1 MLIDEKRLMRN
12 YTLKPAYPSNIGEL
26 DTGEVYKQWFT
37 YAMIGVNKYV
47 ELLHKQ
53 LIRKG
58 RSYRQNATHPLYPN
72 SYIVKKYN
80 IKSASTAPYDK
91 HSHGNLGLNQFFV
104 GQDPYKPYKGDP
116 SSKNGIYHDICEIR
130 TRYNLGNMQYYYGF
144 PNNLTLLFEKEK
156 AWKYNGK
163 GFFYIDEKINFK
175 DILNKALEN
184 INYEMLINDIEN
196 DIEVVIFCQ
205 TIQKNNEWIY
215 PSIDDIKIPNIKVE
229 NIEFKPLFGKPY
241 KKLCIDVEKFY
252 NDFKELNKNIFR
264 IEKVEIAYKI
274 YEKAQ
279 KTRESDPSK
288 IYYTLTSKKV
298 SFFEVFNSIK
308 ENYKCKYATPLC
320 FYNSFNFVCYEEPY
334 VAFSSLNNASWGK
347 KDTSVTPSLYPLYRK
362 SSNLPYGRRDR
373 WFALWDS
380 FYYLYVYEKS
390 SKGFLS
396 FLAPIVTIVLAVA
409 TWWIGGQGAWLGTLI
424 GVSETI
430 ASGITLGISLG
441 LAIGSLTGNK
451 TFSILNAVWG
461 LVNFLGAWGANNW
474 NLAAD
479 FTKNTAQIAQ
489 EMTTFEPTLNIAGN
503 LLSGASK
510 IFDVVQSITANT
522 PDMINEQKGSDLD
535 NNEGGNGSEALEL
548 AKDMINP
555 TIWYNFETTD
565 ILNEKIEKNRNL
577 IFAF

>member
-1 MLIDEKRLMRN
+1 MLIDEKRLMKN
-12 YTLKPAYPSNIGEL
+12 YTLKPAYPSNIGKL
-26 DTGEVYKQWFT
+26 DTQEVYKQWFT

-53 LIRKG
+53 LVRKG
-58 RSYRQNATHPLYPN
+58 RSQIQNINHPLFKN

-130 TRYNLGNMQYYYGF
+130 TKYNLGNMQYYYGF
-144 PNNLTLLFEKEK
+144 PNNLALLFEKEK
-156 AWKYNGK
+156 AWKYHGK

-184 INYEMLINDIEN
+184 INYEMLIN

-241 KKLCIDVEKFY
+241 KKPCVDVEKFY

-264 IEKVEIAYKI
+264 IEKVEIAYNV

-308 ENYKCKYATPLC
+308 EIYKCKYATPLC

-347 KDTSVTPSLYPLYRK
+347 KDTSVTPSIYPLYRK

-390 SKGFLS
+390 SKGILS

-441 LAIGSLTGNK
+441 LAVGSLTGNK

-489 EMTTFEPTLNIAGN
+489 EMTTFESTLNIAGN

-535 NNEGGNGSEALEL
+535 NNEGGNGSEAFEL

-555 TIWYNFETTD
+555 TIWYNFETAD
-565 ILNEKIEKNRNL
+565 ILNEKIEKKEKP
-577 IFAF
+577 IFIF

>member
-58 RSYRQNATHPLYPN
+58 RSQIQNINHPLFKN

-130 TRYNLGNMQYYYGF
+130 TKYNLGNMQYYYGF

-156 AWKYNGK
+156 AWKYHGK

-184 INYEMLINDIEN
+184 INYEMLINDIE
-196 DIEVVIFCQ
+196 VVIFSQ

-229 NIEFKPLFGKPY
+229 NIEFKPLFAKPY
-241 KKLCIDVEKFY
+241 KKLCVDVEKFY

-264 IEKVEIAYKI
+264 IEKVEITYKI
-274 YEKAQ
+274 YEKDQ
-279 KTRESDPSK
+279 KTRGSDPSK

-308 ENYKCKYATPLC
+308 EIYKCKYATPLC

-347 KDTSVTPSLYPLYRK
+347 KDTSVTPSIYPLYRK

-390 SKGFLS
+390 SKGVLS

-409 TWWIGGQGAWLGTLI
+409 TWWMGGQGAWLGTLI
-424 GVSETI
+424 GVSESV
-430 ASGITLGISLG
+430 AAGITLGISLG

-489 EMTTFEPTLNIAGN
+489 EMTTFESALNIAGN

-577 IFAF
+577 IFTF

>member
-26 DTGEVYKQWFT
+26 DTQEVYKQWFT

-53 LIRKG
+53 LVRKG
-58 RSYRQNATHPLYPN
+58 RSQIQNINHPLFKN

-80 IKSASTAPYDK
+80 IKSSSTAPYNKENYND
-91 HSHGNLGLNQFFV
+91 LGLNQFFV

-130 TRYNLGNMQYYYGF
+130 TKYNLGNMQYYYGF

-156 AWKYNGK
+156 AWKYHGK

-184 INYEMLINDIEN
+184 INYEMLINDIE
-196 DIEVVIFCQ
+196 VVIFCQ
-205 TIQKNNEWIY
+205 TIRKNNEWIY

-264 IEKVEIAYKI
+264 IEKVEIAYNV

-308 ENYKCKYATPLC
+308 EIYKCKYATPLC
-320 FYNSFNFVCYEEPY
+320 FYNGFNLVCYEEPY
-334 VAFSSLNNASWGK
+334 VAYSYLNNQSFGK
-347 KDTSVTPSLYPLYRK
+347 KDTSVTPSIYPLYRK

-390 SKGFLS
+390 SKGILS

-441 LAIGSLTGNK
+441 LAVGSLTGNK
-451 TFSILNAVWG
+451 LFSILNAVWG

-479 FTKNTAQIAQ
+479 FTKNTAQAAQ
-489 EMTTFEPTLNIAGN
+489 EMSTFESTLNIIGN

-510 IFDVVQSITANT
+510 IFDVVQSITADT
-522 PDMINEQKGSDLD
+522 PGMINEQSDD
-535 NNEGGNGSEALEL
+535 SDNEGGNGSESEEL
-548 AKDMINP
+548 AKDAINP
-555 TIWYNFETTD
+555 TLWYNFETTD
-565 ILNEKIEKNRNL
+565 ILNEKIEKKEKP
-577 IFAF
+577 IFIF

>member
-130 TRYNLGNMQYYYGF
+130 TKYNLGNMQYYYGF

-156 AWKYNGK
+156 AWKYHGK

-184 INYEMLINDIEN
+184 INYEMLINN
-196 DIEVVIFCQ
+196 IEVVIFCQ

-229 NIEFKPLFGKPY
+229 NIEFKPLFEKPY

-264 IEKVEIAYKI
+264 IEKVEITYKI
-274 YEKAQ
+274 YEKDQ

-334 VAFSSLNNASWGK
+334 VAFSSLNNASWG
-347 KDTSVTPSLYPLYRK
+347 L
-362 SSNLPYGRRDR
+362 
-373 WFALWDS
+373 
-380 FYYLYVYEKS
+380 
-390 SKGFLS
+390 
-396 FLAPIVTIVLAVA
+396 
-409 TWWIGGQGAWLGTLI
+409 
-424 GVSETI
+424 
-430 ASGITLGISLG
+430 
-441 LAIGSLTGNK
+441 
-451 TFSILNAVWG
+451 
-461 LVNFLGAWGANNW
+461 
-474 NLAAD
+474 
-479 FTKNTAQIAQ
+479 
-489 EMTTFEPTLNIAGN
+489 
-503 LLSGASK
+503 
-510 IFDVVQSITANT
+510 
-522 PDMINEQKGSDLD
+522 
-535 NNEGGNGSEALEL
+535 
-548 AKDMINP
+548 
-555 TIWYNFETTD
+555 
-565 ILNEKIEKNRNL
+565 
-577 IFAF
+577 

>member
-116 SSKNGIYHDICEIR
+116 SSKNGIYHDICEMR
-130 TRYNLGNMQYYYGF
+130 TKYNLGNMQYYYGF

-184 INYEMLINDIEN
+184 INYEMLINDIE
-196 DIEVVIFCQ
+196 VVIFCQ

-241 KKLCIDVEKFY
+241 KKPCVDVEKFY

-264 IEKVEIAYKI
+264 IEKVEIAYNV

-308 ENYKCKYATPLC
+308 EIYKCKYATPLC

-347 KDTSVTPSLYPLYRK
+347 KDTSVTPSIYPLYRK

-390 SKGFLS
+390 SKGILS

-489 EMTTFEPTLNIAGN
+489 EMTTFESTLNIAGN

-535 NNEGGNGSEALEL
+535 NNEGGNGNEALEL

>member
-12 YTLKPAYPSNIGEL
+12 YTLKPAYPSNIGES
-26 DTGEVYKQWFT
+26 DTQEVYKQWFT

-53 LIRKG
+53 LVRKG
-58 RSYRQNATHPLYPN
+58 RSQIQNINHPLFKN

-80 IKSASTAPYDK
+80 IKSSSTAPYNKENYND
-91 HSHGNLGLNQFFV
+91 LGLNQFFV
-104 GQDPYKPYKGDP
+104 GQDPYKPYQGDP
-116 SSKNGIYHDICEIR
+116 GSKNGIYHDICEIR
-130 TRYNLGNMQYYYGF
+130 TNYNLGSMQYYYGF
-144 PNNLTLLFEKEK
+144 PNNLALLFEKEK
-156 AWKYNGK
+156 AWKYHGK

-184 INYEMLINDIEN
+184 INYEMLINDIE
-196 DIEVVIFCQ
+196 VVIFCQ

-215 PSIDDIKIPNIKVE
+215 PSIDDIKIPEIKVE
-229 NIEFKPLFGKPY
+229 NVEFKPTFRKPY
-241 KKLCIDVEKFY
+241 KKLCVDVEKFY

-264 IEKVEIAYKI
+264 IEKVEITYKI

-288 IYYTLTSKKV
+288 IYYTLTSKKI

-308 ENYKCKYATPLC
+308 EIYKCKYALPLC

-334 VAFSSLNNASWGK
+334 VAYSYPNNQSFGK
-347 KDTSVTPSLYPLYRK
+347 KDTSVTPSIYPLYRK
-362 SSNLPYGRRDR
+362 NSNLPYGRRDR

-390 SKGFLS
+390 SKGILS
-396 FLAPIVTIVLAVA
+396 FLAPIVTIVLTVA

-424 GVSETI
+424 GVNGSVA
-430 ASGITLGISLG
+430 ASITLGISLG
-441 LAIGSLTGNK
+441 LAVGSLTGNK
-451 TFSILNAVWG
+451 LFSILNAVWG

-479 FTKNTAQIAQ
+479 FTKNIAQAAQ
-489 EMTTFEPTLNIAGN
+489 EMTIFESTLNIAGN

-535 NNEGGNGSEALEL
+535 NNEGGNGSEAFEL

-555 TIWYNFETTD
+555 TIWYNFETAD
-565 ILNEKIEKNRNL
+565 ILNEKIEKKEKP
-577 IFAF
+577 IFIF

>member
-26 DTGEVYKQWFT
+26 DTQEVYKQWFT

-53 LIRKG
+53 LVRKG
-58 RSYRQNATHPLYPN
+58 RSQIQNINHPLFKN

-80 IKSASTAPYDK
+80 IKSSSTAPYNKENYND
-91 HSHGNLGLNQFFV
+91 LGLNQFFV
-104 GQDPYKPYKGDP
+104 GQDPYKPYQGDP
-116 SSKNGIYHDICEIR
+116 SSENGIYHDICEIR
-130 TRYNLGNMQYYYGF
+130 TNYNLGGMQYYYGF
-144 PNNLTLLFEKEK
+144 PNNLALLFEKEK

-184 INYEMLINDIEN
+184 INYDMLIN
-196 DIEVVIFCQ
+196 DIEVVIFSQ
-205 TIQKNNEWIY
+205 TIQKNNEWVY
-215 PSIDDIKIPNIKVE
+215 PSIDDIKIPEIKVE
-229 NIEFKPLFGKPY
+229 NVEFKPTFGKPY

-264 IEKVEIAYKI
+264 IEKVEITYNV

-288 IYYTLTSKKV
+288 IYYTLTSKKI

-320 FYNSFNFVCYEEPY
+320 FYNSFNLVCYEEPY
-334 VAFSSLNNASWGK
+334 IAYSYPSNKSFGK
-347 KDTSVTPSLYPLYRK
+347 KDTSVTSSVYPLYRK

-390 SKGFLS
+390 SKGILS
-396 FLAPIVTIVLAVA
+396 FLVPIVTIILAVA

-424 GVSETI
+424 GVSEGV
-430 ASGITLGISLG
+430 AAGITLGISLG
-441 LAIGSLTGNK
+441 LAVGSLTGNK
-451 TFSILNAVWG
+451 LFSILNAVWG

-479 FTKNTAQIAQ
+479 FTKNTAQVAQ
-489 EMTTFEPTLNIAGN
+489 EMTTFESTLNVVGN

-510 IFDVVQSITANT
+510 IYDVVQSITADA
-522 PDMINEQKGSDLD
+522 PKMINEQSDDFD
-535 NNEGGNGSEALEL
+535 NERGNGSEALEL
-548 AKDMINP
+548 AKDAINP
-555 TIWYNFETTD
+555 TLWYNFETAD
-565 ILNEKIEKNRNL
+565 ILNEKIEKKEKP
-577 IFAF
+577 IFIF

>member
-1 MLIDEKRLMRN
+1 MLIDEKKLTRN

-26 DTGEVYKQWFT
+26 DTQEVYKQWFT

-53 LIRKG
+53 LVRKG
-58 RSYRQNATHPLYPN
+58 RSKIQNINHPLFKN

-80 IKSASTAPYDK
+80 IKSSSTAPYNK
-91 HSHGNLGLNQFFV
+91 ENYNHLGLNQFFV
-104 GQDPYKPYKGDP
+104 GQDPYKPYRGDP

-130 TRYNLGNMQYYYGF
+130 TNYNLGSMQYYYGF
-144 PNNLTLLFEKEK
+144 PNNLALLFEKEK
-156 AWKYNGK
+156 AWKYHGK

-184 INYEMLINDIEN
+184 INYEMLINDIE
-196 DIEVVIFCQ
+196 VVIFCQ

-215 PSIDDIKIPNIKVE
+215 PSIDDIKIPEIKVE
-229 NIEFKPLFGKPY
+229 NVEFKPTFGKPY

-264 IEKVEIAYKI
+264 IEKVEITYNV

-288 IYYTLTSKKV
+288 IYYTLTSKKI

-320 FYNSFNFVCYEEPY
+320 FYNGFNLVCYEEPY

-347 KDTSVTPSLYPLYRK
+347 KDTSVTPSIYPLYRK

-390 SKGFLS
+390 SKGILS

-409 TWWIGGQGAWLGTLI
+409 TWWMGGQGAWLGTLI

-441 LAIGSLTGNK
+441 LAVGSLTGNK
-451 TFSILNAVWG
+451 LFSILNAVWG

-489 EMTTFEPTLNIAGN
+489 EMTIFESTLNIAGN

-510 IFDVVQSITANT
+510 IFDVVQSITADT
-522 PDMINEQKGSDLD
+522 PGMINEQSDD
-535 NNEGGNGSEALEL
+535 SDNEGGNGSESEEL
-548 AKDMINP
+548 AKDAINP
-555 TIWYNFETTD
+555 TLWYNFETTD
-565 ILNEKIEKNRNL
+565 ILNEKIEKKEKP
-577 IFAF
+577 IFIF

>member
-53 LIRKG
+53 LVRKG
-58 RSYRQNATHPLYPN
+58 RSQIQNINHPLFKN

-80 IKSASTAPYDK
+80 IKSSSTAPYNKENYND
-91 HSHGNLGLNQFFV
+91 LGLNQFFV

-116 SSKNGIYHDICEIR
+116 GSKNGIYHDICEIR
-130 TRYNLGNMQYYYGF
+130 TNYNLGSMQYYYGF
-144 PNNLTLLFEKEK
+144 PNNLALLFEKEK

-184 INYEMLINDIEN
+184 INYEMLINDIE
-196 DIEVVIFCQ
+196 VVIFSQ

-215 PSIDDIKIPNIKVE
+215 PSIDDIKIPEIKVE
-229 NIEFKPLFGKPY
+229 NVEFKPTFGKPY

-264 IEKVEIAYKI
+264 IEKVEIAYNV

-288 IYYTLTSKKV
+288 IYYTLTSKKI

-320 FYNSFNFVCYEEPY
+320 FYNGFNLVCYEEPY
-334 VAFSSLNNASWGK
+334 VAYSYLNNQSFGK
-347 KDTSVTPSLYPLYRK
+347 KDTSVTPSIYPLYRK

-390 SKGFLS
+390 SKGILS

-489 EMTTFEPTLNIAGN
+489 EMT
-503 LLSGASK
+503 
-510 IFDVVQSITANT
+510 
-522 PDMINEQKGSDLD
+522 
-535 NNEGGNGSEALEL
+535 
-548 AKDMINP
+548 
-555 TIWYNFETTD
+555 
-565 ILNEKIEKNRNL
+565 
-577 IFAF
+577 

>member
-26 DTGEVYKQWFT
+26 DTQEVYKQWFT

-53 LIRKG
+53 LVRKS
-58 RSYRQNATHPLYPN
+58 RSQIQNINHPLFKN

-80 IKSASTAPYDK
+80 IKSSSTAPYNKENYND
-91 HSHGNLGLNQFFV
+91 LGLNQFFV
-104 GQDPYKPYKGDP
+104 GQDPYKPYQGDP
-116 SSKNGIYHDICEIR
+116 SSENGIYHDICEIR
-130 TRYNLGNMQYYYGF
+130 TNYNLGSMQYYYGF
-144 PNNLTLLFEKEK
+144 PNNLALLFEKEK

-184 INYEMLINDIEN
+184 INYEMLINDIE
-196 DIEVVIFCQ
+196 VVIFSQ

-215 PSIDDIKIPNIKVE
+215 PSIDDIKIPEIKVE
-229 NIEFKPLFGKPY
+229 NVEFKPTFGKPY

-264 IEKVEIAYKI
+264 IEKVEITYNV

-288 IYYTLTSKKV
+288 IYYTLTSKKI

-320 FYNSFNFVCYEEPY
+320 FYNGFNLVCYEEPY
-334 VAFSSLNNASWGK
+334 VAYSYLNNQSFGK
-347 KDTSVTPSLYPLYRK
+347 KDTSVTPSVYPLYRK

-390 SKGFLS
+390 SKGILS
-396 FLAPIVTIVLAVA
+396 FLAPIVTIILAVA

-424 GVSETI
+424 GVSENV
-430 ASGITLGISLG
+430 AAGITLGISLG
-441 LAIGSLTGNK
+441 LAVGSLTGNK
-451 TFSILNAVWG
+451 LFSILNAVWG

-479 FTKNTAQIAQ
+479 FTKNTAQAAQ
-489 EMTTFEPTLNIAGN
+489 EMTTFESTLNIVGN

-510 IFDVVQSITANT
+510 IFDVVQSITAET
-522 PDMINEQKGSDLD
+522 PDMINEQSDD
-535 NNEGGNGSEALEL
+535 SDNEGGNGSETEEL
-548 AKDMINP
+548 AKDAINP
-555 TIWYNFETTD
+555 TLWYNFETAD
-565 ILNEKIEKNRNL
+565 ILNEKIEKKEKP
-577 IFAF
+577 IFIF

>member
-26 DTGEVYKQWFT
+26 DTQEVYKQWFT

-53 LIRKG
+53 LVRKG
-58 RSYRQNATHPLYPN
+58 RSQIQNINHPLFKN

-80 IKSASTAPYDK
+80 IKSSSTAPYNKENYND
-91 HSHGNLGLNQFFV
+91 LGLNQFFV
-104 GQDPYKPYKGDP
+104 GQDPYKPYQGDP
-116 SSKNGIYHDICEIR
+116 SSENGIYHDICEIR
-130 TRYNLGNMQYYYGF
+130 TNYNLGSMQYYYGF
-144 PNNLTLLFEKEK
+144 PNNLALLFKKEK

-184 INYEMLINDIEN
+184 INYEMLINDIE
-196 DIEVVIFCQ
+196 VVIFSQ

-241 KKLCIDVEKFY
+241 KKPCVDVEKFY

-264 IEKVEIAYKI
+264 IEKVEIAYNV

-288 IYYTLTSKKV
+288 IYYTLTSKKI

-320 FYNSFNFVCYEEPY
+320 FYNGFNLVCYEEPY

-347 KDTSVTPSLYPLYRK
+347 KDTSVTPSIYPLYRK

-390 SKGFLS
+390 SKGILS

-441 LAIGSLTGNK
+441 LAVGSLTGNK
-451 TFSILNAVWG
+451 LFSILNAVWG

-489 EMTTFEPTLNIAGN
+489 EMTTFESTLNIAGN

-565 ILNEKIEKNRNL
+565 ILNEKIEKKEKP
-577 IFAF
+577 IFIF

>member
-58 RSYRQNATHPLYPN
+58 RSQIQNINHPLFKN

-130 TRYNLGNMQYYYGF
+130 TKYNLGNMQYYYGF

-156 AWKYNGK
+156 AWKYHGK

-184 INYEMLINDIEN
+184 INYEMLIN

-229 NIEFKPLFGKPY
+229 NIEFKPTFGKPY
-241 KKLCIDVEKFY
+241 KKLCVDVEKFY

-264 IEKVEIAYKI
+264 IEKVEITYKI

-308 ENYKCKYATPLC
+308 KKYKCKYATPLC

-347 KDTSVTPSLYPLYRK
+347 KDTSVTPSIYPLYRK

-489 EMTTFEPTLNIAGN
+489 EMTTFESTLNIAGN

>member
-26 DTGEVYKQWFT
+26 DTQEVYKQWFT

-53 LIRKG
+53 LVRKS
-58 RSYRQNATHPLYPN
+58 RSQIQNINHPLFKN

-80 IKSASTAPYDK
+80 IKSSSTAPYNKENYND
-91 HSHGNLGLNQFFV
+91 LGLNQFFV
-104 GQDPYKPYKGDP
+104 GQDPYKPYRGDP

-130 TRYNLGNMQYYYGF
+130 TNYNLGSMQYYYGF
-144 PNNLTLLFEKEK
+144 PNNLALLFEKEK

-163 GFFYIDEKINFK
+163 RFFYIDEKINFK

-184 INYEMLINDIEN
+184 INYEILIN
-196 DIEVVIFCQ
+196 DIEVVIFSQ

-215 PSIDDIKIPNIKVE
+215 PSIDDIKIPEIKVE
-229 NIEFKPLFGKPY
+229 NVEFKPTFGKPY

-264 IEKVEIAYKI
+264 IEKVEITYNV

-288 IYYTLTSKKV
+288 IYYTLTSKKI

-320 FYNSFNFVCYEEPY
+320 FYNGFNLVCYEEPY
-334 VAFSSLNNASWGK
+334 VAFSSLNNTSWGK
-347 KDTSVTPSLYPLYRK
+347 KDTSVTPSIYPLYRK
-362 SSNLPYGRRDR
+362 NSNLPYGRRDR

-390 SKGFLS
+390 SKGILS

-424 GVSETI
+424 GVSKTI

-489 EMTTFEPTLNIAGN
+489 EMTTFESTLNIAGN

-522 PDMINEQKGSDLD
+522 PDMINEQKGSYLD

-565 ILNEKIEKNRNL
+565 ILNEKIEKNRNP
-577 IFAF
+577 IFTF

>member
-26 DTGEVYKQWFT
+26 DTQEVYKQWFT

-53 LIRKG
+53 LVRKG
-58 RSYRQNATHPLYPN
+58 RSQIQNINHPLFKN

-80 IKSASTAPYDK
+80 IKSSSTAPYNKENYND
-91 HSHGNLGLNQFFV
+91 LGLNQFFV

-130 TRYNLGNMQYYYGF
+130 TKYNLGNMQYYYGF

-156 AWKYNGK
+156 AWKYHGK

-184 INYEMLINDIEN
+184 INYEMLIN

-264 IEKVEIAYKI
+264 IEKVEITYNV
-274 YEKAQ
+274 YGKAQ
-279 KTRESDPSK
+279 KTRESHPSK
-288 IYYTLTSKKV
+288 IYYTLTSKKI

-320 FYNSFNFVCYEEPY
+320 FYNGFNLVCYEEPY
-334 VAFSSLNNASWGK
+334 VAYSYPNNQSFGK
-347 KDTSVTPSLYPLYRK
+347 KDTSVTPSIYPLYRK

-390 SKGFLS
+390 SKGILS

-409 TWWIGGQGAWLGTLI
+409 TWWMGGQGAWLGTLI
-424 GVSETI
+424 GVSESV
-430 ASGITLGISLG
+430 AAGITLGISLG
-441 LAIGSLTGNK
+441 LAVGSLTGNK
-451 TFSILNAVWG
+451 LFSILNAVWG

-479 FTKNTAQIAQ
+479 FTKNTAQAAQ
-489 EMTTFEPTLNIAGN
+489 EMTTFESTLNIVGN

-510 IFDVVQSITANT
+510 IFDVVQSITAET
-522 PDMINEQKGSDLD
+522 PDMINEQSDD
-535 NNEGGNGSEALEL
+535 SDNEGGNGSEAEEL
-548 AKDMINP
+548 AKDAINP
-555 TIWYNFETTD
+555 TLWYNFETTD
-565 ILNEKIEKNRNL
+565 ILNEKIEKKEKP
-577 IFAF
+577 IFIF

>member
-12 YTLKPAYPSNIGEL
+12 YTLKPAYLSNIGEL

-53 LIRKG
+53 LVRKG
-58 RSYRQNATHPLYPN
+58 RSQIQNINHPLFKN

-80 IKSASTAPYDK
+80 IKSSSTAPYNKENYND
-91 HSHGNLGLNQFFV
+91 LGLNQFFV
-104 GQDPYKPYKGDP
+104 GQDPYKPYQGDP

-130 TRYNLGNMQYYYGF
+130 TNYNLGSMQYYYGF
-144 PNNLTLLFEKEK
+144 PNNLALLFEKEK

-163 GFFYIDEKINFK
+163 RFFYIDEKINFK

-184 INYEMLINDIEN
+184 INYEMLINDIE
-196 DIEVVIFCQ
+196 VVIFSQ

-215 PSIDDIKIPNIKVE
+215 PSIDDIKIPEIKVE
-229 NIEFKPLFGKPY
+229 NVEFKPTFGKPY

-264 IEKVEIAYKI
+264 IEKVEITYNV

-288 IYYTLTSKKV
+288 IYYTLTSKKI

-320 FYNSFNFVCYEEPY
+320 FYNGFNLVCYEEPY
-334 VAFSSLNNASWGK
+334 VAYSYLNNQSFGK
-347 KDTSVTPSLYPLYRK
+347 KDTSVTPSVYPLYRK

-390 SKGFLS
+390 SKGILS
-396 FLAPIVTIVLAVA
+396 FLAPIVTIILAVA
-409 TWWIGGQGAWLGTLI
+409 TWWIGGQGAWIGTLI
-424 GVSETI
+424 GVSENV
-430 ASGITLGISLG
+430 AAGITLGISLG
-441 LAIGSLTGNK
+441 LAVGSLTGNK
-451 TFSILNAVWG
+451 LFSILNAVWG

-479 FTKNTAQIAQ
+479 FTKNTAQAAQ
-489 EMTTFEPTLNIAGN
+489 EMSTFESTLNIIGN

-510 IFDVVQSITANT
+510 IFDVVQSITADT
-522 PDMINEQKGSDLD
+522 PDMINEQSDD
-535 NNEGGNGSEALEL
+535 SDNEGGNGSEAEEL
-548 AKDMINP
+548 AKDAINP
-555 TIWYNFETTD
+555 TLWYNFETAD
-565 ILNEKIEKNRNL
+565 ILNEKIEKKEKP
-577 IFAF
+577 IFIF

>member
-26 DTGEVYKQWFT
+26 DTQEVYKQWFT

-53 LIRKG
+53 LVRKG
-58 RSYRQNATHPLYPN
+58 RSQIQNINHPLFKN

-80 IKSASTAPYDK
+80 IKSSSTAPYNKENYND
-91 HSHGNLGLNQFFV
+91 LGLNQFFV
-104 GQDPYKPYKGDP
+104 GQDPYKLYQGDP
-116 SSKNGIYHDICEIR
+116 SSENGIYHDICEIR
-130 TRYNLGNMQYYYGF
+130 TNYNLGSMQYYYGF
-144 PNNLTLLFEKEK
+144 PNNLALLFEKEK

-184 INYEMLINDIEN
+184 INYEMLINDIE
-196 DIEVVIFCQ
+196 VVIFSQ

-215 PSIDDIKIPNIKVE
+215 PSIDDIKIPEIKVE
-229 NIEFKPLFGKPY
+229 NVEFKPTFGKPY

-264 IEKVEIAYKI
+264 IEKVEITYNV

-288 IYYTLTSKKV
+288 IYYTLTSKKI

-320 FYNSFNFVCYEEPY
+320 FYNGFNLVCYEEPY
-334 VAFSSLNNASWGK
+334 VAYSYLNNQSFGK
-347 KDTSVTPSLYPLYRK
+347 KDTSVTPSVYPLYRK

-390 SKGFLS
+390 SKGILS
-396 FLAPIVTIVLAVA
+396 FLAPIVTIILAVA

-424 GVSETI
+424 GVSENV
-430 ASGITLGISLG
+430 AAGITLGISLG
-441 LAIGSLTGNK
+441 LAVGSLTGNK
-451 TFSILNAVWG
+451 LFSILNAVWG

-479 FTKNTAQIAQ
+479 FTKNTAQAAQ
-489 EMTTFEPTLNIAGN
+489 EMTTFESTLNIVGN

-510 IFDVVQSITANT
+510 IFDVVQSITAET
-522 PDMINEQKGSDLD
+522 PDMINEQSDD
-535 NNEGGNGSEALEL
+535 SDNEGGNGSEAEEL
-548 AKDMINP
+548 AKDAINP
-555 TIWYNFETTD
+555 TLWYNFETAD
-565 ILNEKIEKNRNL
+565 ILNEKIEKKEKP
-577 IFAF
+577 IFIF

>member
-130 TRYNLGNMQYYYGF
+130 TKYNLGNMQYYYGF

-156 AWKYNGK
+156 AWKYHGK

-184 INYEMLINDIEN
+184 INYEMLIN

-264 IEKVEIAYKI
+264 IEKVEITYKI

-308 ENYKCKYATPLC
+308 EIYKCKYATPLC
-320 FYNSFNFVCYEEPY
+320 FYNGFNFVCYEEPY

-347 KDTSVTPSLYPLYRK
+347 KDTSVTPSIYPLYRK

-390 SKGFLS
+390 SKGILS

-409 TWWIGGQGAWLGTLI
+409 TWWMGGQGAWLGTLI

-489 EMTTFEPTLNIAGN
+489 EMTTFESALNIAGN

>member
-1 MLIDEKRLMRN
+1 MLIDEKRLMKN
-12 YTLKPAYPSNIGEL
+12 YTLKPAYPSNIGKL

-58 RSYRQNATHPLYPN
+58 RSYSQNATHPLHPN

-130 TRYNLGNMQYYYGF
+130 TKYNLGNMQYYYGF

-156 AWKYNGK
+156 AWKYHGK

-184 INYEMLINDIEN
+184 INYEMLINDIE
-196 DIEVVIFCQ
+196 VVIFCQ
-205 TIQKNNEWIY
+205 TIRKNNEWIY

-264 IEKVEIAYKI
+264 IEKVEIAYNV

-279 KTRESDPSK
+279 KTRESDSGK
-288 IYYTLTSKKV
+288 TYYALTSKKV

-308 ENYKCKYATPLC
+308 EIYKCKYALPLC

-347 KDTSVTPSLYPLYRK
+347 KDTSVTPSIYPLYRK

-390 SKGFLS
+390 SKGILS

-489 EMTTFEPTLNIAGN
+489 EMTTFESTLNIAGN

-577 IFAF
+577 IFTF

>member
-130 TRYNLGNMQYYYGF
+130 TKYNLGNMQYYYGF

-156 AWKYNGK
+156 AWKYHGK

-184 INYEMLINDIEN
+184 INYEMLIN

-241 KKLCIDVEKFY
+241 KKLCVDVEKFY

-264 IEKVEIAYKI
+264 IEKVEITYKI

-308 ENYKCKYATPLC
+308 EIYKCKYATPLC

-334 VAFSSLNNASWGK
+334 VAFSPLNNASWGK
-347 KDTSVTPSLYPLYRK
+347 KDTSVTPSIYPLYRK

-390 SKGFLS
+390 SKGILS

-409 TWWIGGQGAWLGTLI
+409 TWWMGGQGAWLGTLI

-489 EMTTFEPTLNIAGN
+489 EMTTFESTLNIAGN

>member
-1 MLIDEKRLMRN
+1 MLIDEKKLTRN

-26 DTGEVYKQWFT
+26 DTQEVYKQWFT

-53 LIRKG
+53 LVRKG
-58 RSYRQNATHPLYPN
+58 RSQIQNINHPLFKN

-80 IKSASTAPYDK
+80 IKSSSTAPYNKENYND
-91 HSHGNLGLNQFFV
+91 LGLNQFFV
-104 GQDPYKPYKGDP
+104 GQDPYKPYQGDP
-116 SSKNGIYHDICEIR
+116 GSKNGIYHDICEII
-130 TRYNLGNMQYYYGF
+130 TKYNLGNMQYYYGF

-184 INYEMLINDIEN
+184 INYEMLIN

-264 IEKVEIAYKI
+264 IEKVEITYNV

-288 IYYTLTSKKV
+288 IYYTLTSKKI

-320 FYNSFNFVCYEEPY
+320 FYNGFNLVCYEEPY
-334 VAFSSLNNASWGK
+334 VAYSYLNNQSFGK
-347 KDTSVTPSLYPLYRK
+347 KHTSVTPSIYPLYRK
-362 SSNLPYGRRDR
+362 NSNLPYGRRDR
-373 WFALWDS
+373 WLALWDS

-390 SKGFLS
+390 SKGILS

-441 LAIGSLTGNK
+441 LAVGSLTGNK
-451 TFSILNAVWG
+451 LFSILNAVWG

-479 FTKNTAQIAQ
+479 FTKNTAQAAQ
-489 EMTTFEPTLNIAGN
+489 EMTTFGSTLNIAGN

-522 PDMINEQKGSDLD
+522 PDMINEQSDD
-535 NNEGGNGSEALEL
+535 SDNEGGNGSEALEL

-555 TIWYNFETTD
+555 TIWYNFETAD
-565 ILNEKIEKNRNL
+565 ILNEKIEKKEKP
-577 IFAF
+577 IFIF

>member
-1 MLIDEKRLMRN
+1 MLIDEKRLMKN
-12 YTLKPAYPSNIGEL
+12 YTLKPAYPSNISKL

-58 RSYRQNATHPLYPN
+58 RSYSQNATHPLYPN

-91 HSHGNLGLNQFFV
+91 HSHSNLGLNQFFV

-130 TRYNLGNMQYYYGF
+130 TKYNLGNMQYYYGF

-156 AWKYNGK
+156 AWKYHGK

-175 DILNKALEN
+175 DILNKALEG
-184 INYEMLINDIEN
+184 ISYEMLIN

-205 TIQKNNEWIY
+205 TIQKNNKWIY
-215 PSIDDIKIPNIKVE
+215 SSIDDIKIPNIKVE

-241 KKLCIDVEKFY
+241 KKLCVDVEKFFS
-252 NDFKELNKNIFR
+252 DFKELNESIFR
-264 IEKVEIAYKI
+264 IEKVEITYKI
-274 YEKAQ
+274 YEKVQ
-279 KTRESDPSK
+279 KTRESDSSK
-288 IYYTLTSKKV
+288 TYYALISKKV

-308 ENYKCKYATPLC
+308 EIYKCKYALPLC

-334 VAFSSLNNASWGK
+334 VAFSSLNNTSWGK
-347 KDTSVTPSLYPLYRK
+347 KDTSVTPSIYPLYRK
-362 SSNLPYGRRDR
+362 NSNLPYGRRDR

-390 SKGFLS
+390 SKGILS

-489 EMTTFEPTLNIAGN
+489 EMTTFESTLNIAGN

-535 NNEGGNGSEALEL
+535 NNESGNGSEALEL

-565 ILNEKIEKNRNL
+565 ILNEKIEKNRNP
-577 IFAF
+577 IFTF

>member
-26 DTGEVYKQWFT
+26 DTQEVYKQWFT

-53 LIRKG
+53 LVRKG
-58 RSYRQNATHPLYPN
+58 RSQIQNINHPLFKN

-80 IKSASTAPYDK
+80 IKSSSTAPYNKENYND
-91 HSHGNLGLNQFFV
+91 LGLNQFFV

-130 TRYNLGNMQYYYGF
+130 TKYNLGNMQYYYGF

-156 AWKYNGK
+156 AWKYHGK

-184 INYEMLINDIEN
+184 INYEMLIN

-264 IEKVEIAYKI
+264 IEKVEITYNV

-288 IYYTLTSKKV
+288 IYYTLTSKKI

-320 FYNSFNFVCYEEPY
+320 FYNGFNLVCYEEPY
-334 VAFSSLNNASWGK
+334 VAYSYLNNQSFGK
-347 KDTSVTPSLYPLYRK
+347 KDTSVTPSIYPLYRK
-362 SSNLPYGRRDR
+362 NSNLPYGRRDR

-390 SKGFLS
+390 SKGILS

-424 GVSETI
+424 GVSENV
-430 ASGITLGISLG
+430 AAGITLGISLG
-441 LAIGSLTGNK
+441 LAVGSLTGNK
-451 TFSILNAVWG
+451 LFSILNAVWG

-479 FTKNTAQIAQ
+479 FTKNTAQAAQ
-489 EMTTFEPTLNIAGN
+489 EMSTFESTLNIIGN

-510 IFDVVQSITANT
+510 IFDVVQSITADT
-522 PDMINEQKGSDLD
+522 PDMINEQSDD
-535 NNEGGNGSEALEL
+535 SDNEGGNGSEAEEL
-548 AKDMINP
+548 AKDAINP
-555 TIWYNFETTD
+555 TLWYNFETAD
-565 ILNEKIEKNRNL
+565 ILNEKIEKKEKP
-577 IFAF
+577 IFIF

>member
-130 TRYNLGNMQYYYGF
+130 TKYNLGNMQYYYGF

-156 AWKYNGK
+156 AWKYHGK

-184 INYEMLINDIEN
+184 INYEMLIN

-229 NIEFKPLFGKPY
+229 NIEFKPTFGKPY
-241 KKLCIDVEKFY
+241 KKPCIDVEKFY

-264 IEKVEIAYKI
+264 IEKVEITYKI

-308 ENYKCKYATPLC
+308 EIYKCKYATPLC

-334 VAFSSLNNASWGK
+334 VAFSPLNNASWGK
-347 KDTSVTPSLYPLYRK
+347 KDTSVTPSIYPLYRK

-390 SKGFLS
+390 SKGILS

-489 EMTTFEPTLNIAGN
+489 EMTTFESTLNIAGN

-522 PDMINEQKGSDLD
+522 PDMINKQKGSDLD

>member
-80 IKSASTAPYDK
+80 IKSGSTAPYDK

-104 GQDPYKPYKGDP
+104 GQDPYKPYEGDP

-130 TRYNLGNMQYYYGF
+130 TKYNLRKVPYYYGF

-156 AWKYNGK
+156 AWKYHGK

-184 INYEMLINDIEN
+184 INYEMLINDI
-196 DIEVVIFCQ
+196 IEVVIFSQ

-229 NIEFKPLFGKPY
+229 NIEFKPLIGKPY
-241 KKLCIDVEKFY
+241 KKLCVDVEKFY

-264 IEKVEIAYKI
+264 IEKVEITYKI

-308 ENYKCKYATPLC
+308 ENYKCKHATPLC
-320 FYNSFNFVCYEEPY
+320 FYNSFRFVCYEEPY
-334 VAFSSLNNASWGK
+334 VAFYSLNNASWGK
-347 KDTSVTPSLYPLYRK
+347 KDTSVTPSIYPLYRK

-489 EMTTFEPTLNIAGN
+489 EMTTFESTLNIAGN

>member
-1 MLIDEKRLMRN
+1 MLIDEKRLTRN
-12 YTLKPAYPSNIGEL
+12 YTLKPAYPSNIGKL

-53 LIRKG
+53 LVRKG
-58 RSYRQNATHPLYPN
+58 RSQIQNINHPLFKN

-80 IKSASTAPYDK
+80 IKSSSTAPYNKENYND
-91 HSHGNLGLNQFFV
+91 LGLNQFFV

-130 TRYNLGNMQYYYGF
+130 TKYNLGNMQYYYGF

-156 AWKYNGK
+156 AWKYHGK

-184 INYEMLINDIEN
+184 INYEMLIN

-229 NIEFKPLFGKPY
+229 NVEFKPTFGKPY
-241 KKLCIDVEKFY
+241 KKPCVDVEKFY

-264 IEKVEIAYKI
+264 IEKVEIAYNV

-308 ENYKCKYATPLC
+308 EIYKCKYATPLC

-347 KDTSVTPSLYPLYRK
+347 KDTSVTPSIYPLYRK

-390 SKGFLS
+390 SKGILS
-396 FLAPIVTIVLAVA
+396 FLVPIVTIVLAVA

-489 EMTTFEPTLNIAGN
+489 EMTTFESTLNIAGN

-555 TIWYNFETTD
+555 TIWYNFETAD
-565 ILNEKIEKNRNL
+565 ILNEKIEKKEKP
-577 IFAF
+577 IFIF

>member
-58 RSYRQNATHPLYPN
+58 RSQIQNINHPLFKN

-130 TRYNLGNMQYYYGF
+130 TKYNLGNMQYYYGF

-163 GFFYIDEKINFK
+163 RFFYVDEKINFK

-184 INYEMLINDIEN
+184 INYEMLIN

-308 ENYKCKYATPLC
+308 EIYKCKYATPLC

-347 KDTSVTPSLYPLYRK
+347 KDTSVTPSIYPLYRK

-409 TWWIGGQGAWLGTLI
+409 TWWMGGQGAWLGTLI

-489 EMTTFEPTLNIAGN
+489 EMTTFESTLNIAGN

>member
-1 MLIDEKRLMRN
+1 MLIDEKKLMRN
-12 YTLKPAYPSNIGEL
+12 YTLKPAYPSNIGES
-26 DTGEVYKQWFT
+26 DTQEVYKQWFT

-53 LIRKG
+53 LVRKG
-58 RSYRQNATHPLYPN
+58 RSKIQNINHPLFKN

-80 IKSASTAPYDK
+80 IKSSSTAPYNK
-91 HSHGNLGLNQFFV
+91 ENYNHLGLNQFFV

-130 TRYNLGNMQYYYGF
+130 TKYNLGNMQYYYGF
-144 PNNLTLLFEKEK
+144 PNNLALLFEKEK
-156 AWKYNGK
+156 AWKYHGK

-184 INYEMLINDIEN
+184 INYEMLIN

-229 NIEFKPLFGKPY
+229 NIEFKPTFGKPY

-264 IEKVEIAYKI
+264 IEKVEITYNV

-288 IYYTLTSKKV
+288 IYYTLTSKKI

-320 FYNSFNFVCYEEPY
+320 FYNGFNLVCYEEPY
-334 VAFSSLNNASWGK
+334 VAYSYLNNQSFGK
-347 KDTSVTPSLYPLYRK
+347 KDTSVTPSIYPLYRK

-390 SKGFLS
+390 SKGILS

-409 TWWIGGQGAWLGTLI
+409 TWWMGGQGAWIGTLI
-424 GVSETI
+424 GVSENVA
-430 ASGITLGISLG
+430 ASITLGISLG
-441 LAIGSLTGNK
+441 LAVGSLTGNK
-451 TFSILNAVWG
+451 LFSILNAVWG
-461 LVNFLGAWGANNW
+461 LVNFLGAWGANSW

-479 FTKNTAQIAQ
+479 FTKNIAQAAQ
-489 EMTTFEPTLNIAGN
+489 EMTIFESTLNIAGN

-535 NNEGGNGSEALEL
+535 NNEGGNGSEAFEL
-548 AKDMINP
+548 AKDAINP
-555 TIWYNFETTD
+555 TLWYNFETAD
-565 ILNEKIEKNRNL
+565 ILNEKIEKKEKP
-577 IFAF
+577 IFIF

>member
-26 DTGEVYKQWFT
+26 DTQEVYKQWFT

-58 RSYRQNATHPLYPN
+58 RSKIQNINHPLFKN

-80 IKSASTAPYDK
+80 IKSSSTAPYNKENYND
-91 HSHGNLGLNQFFV
+91 LGLNQFFV

-130 TRYNLGNMQYYYGF
+130 TKYNLGNMQYYYGF

-156 AWKYNGK
+156 AWKYHGK

-184 INYEMLINDIEN
+184 INYEMLINDIE
-196 DIEVVIFCQ
+196 VVIFCQ

-215 PSIDDIKIPNIKVE
+215 PSIDDIKIPEIKVE

-264 IEKVEIAYKI
+264 IEKVEITYNV

-288 IYYTLTSKKV
+288 IYYTLTSKKI

-320 FYNSFNFVCYEEPY
+320 FYNGFNLVCYEEPY
-334 VAFSSLNNASWGK
+334 VAYSYPNNQSFGK
-347 KDTSVTPSLYPLYRK
+347 KDTSVTPSIYPLYRK

-390 SKGFLS
+390 SKGILS

-409 TWWIGGQGAWLGTLI
+409 TWWMGGQGAWLGTLI
-424 GVSETI
+424 GVSESV
-430 ASGITLGISLG
+430 AAGITLGISLG
-441 LAIGSLTGNK
+441 LAVGSLTGNK
-451 TFSILNAVWG
+451 LFSILNAVWG

-479 FTKNTAQIAQ
+479 FTKNTAQAAQ
-489 EMTTFEPTLNIAGN
+489 EMTTFESTLNIVGN

-510 IFDVVQSITANT
+510 IFDVVQSITAET
-522 PDMINEQKGSDLD
+522 PDMINEQSDD
-535 NNEGGNGSEALEL
+535 SDNEGGNGSEAEEL
-548 AKDMINP
+548 AKDAINP
-555 TIWYNFETTD
+555 TLWYNFETAD
-565 ILNEKIEKNRNL
+565 ILNEKIEKKEKP
-577 IFAF
+577 IFIF

>member
-58 RSYRQNATHPLYPN
+58 RSQIQNINHPLFKN

-104 GQDPYKPYKGDP
+104 GQDPYKPYQGDP

-130 TRYNLGNMQYYYGF
+130 TNYNLGNMQYYYGF
-144 PNNLTLLFEKEK
+144 PNNLALLFEKEK
-156 AWKYNGK
+156 AWKYHGK

-184 INYEMLINDIEN
+184 INYEMLIN

-229 NIEFKPLFGKPY
+229 NIEFKPLVRKPY
-241 KKLCIDVEKFY
+241 KKLCVDVEKFY

-264 IEKVEIAYKI
+264 IEKVEITYKI

-279 KTRESDPSK
+279 KTRESDSGK
-288 IYYTLTSKKV
+288 TYYALTSKKV
-298 SFFEVFNSIK
+298 SFFEAFNSIK
-308 ENYKCKYATPLC
+308 EIYKCKYATPLC

-347 KDTSVTPSLYPLYRK
+347 KDTSVTPSIYPLYRK

-424 GVSETI
+424 GVSKTI

-461 LVNFLGAWGANNW
+461 LVNFLGAWSTNNW

-479 FTKNTAQIAQ
+479 FTKNTAQAAQ
-489 EMTTFEPTLNIAGN
+489 EMTIFESTLNIAGN

>member
-130 TRYNLGNMQYYYGF
+130 TKYNLGNMQYYYGF

-163 GFFYIDEKINFK
+163 RFFYIDEKINFK

-184 INYEMLINDIEN
+184 INYEMLIN

-229 NIEFKPLFGKPY
+229 NIEFKPTFGKPY
-241 KKLCIDVEKFY
+241 KKPCVDVEKFY

-264 IEKVEIAYKI
+264 IEKVEITYKI

-298 SFFEVFNSIK
+298 SFFEAFNSIK

-347 KDTSVTPSLYPLYRK
+347 KDTSVTPNIYPLYRK

-390 SKGFLS
+390 SKGILS

-424 GVSETI
+424 GVSESV
-430 ASGITLGISLG
+430 AAGITLGISLG

-489 EMTTFEPTLNIAGN
+489 EMTTFESALNIAGN

>member
-130 TRYNLGNMQYYYGF
+130 TKYNLGNMQYYYGF

-184 INYEMLINDIEN
+184 INYEMLINDIE
-196 DIEVVIFCQ
+196 VVIFSQ

-241 KKLCIDVEKFY
+241 KKPCVDVEKFY

-264 IEKVEIAYKI
+264 IEKVEIAYNV

-320 FYNSFNFVCYEEPY
+320 FYNGFNFVCYEEPY

-347 KDTSVTPSLYPLYRK
+347 KDTSVGPSIYPLYRK

-489 EMTTFEPTLNIAGN
+489 EMTTFESTLNIAGN

>member
-130 TRYNLGNMQYYYGF
+130 TKYNLGNMQYYYGF

-156 AWKYNGK
+156 AWKYHGK

-184 INYEMLINDIEN
+184 INYEMLIN

-229 NIEFKPLFGKPY
+229 NIEFKPTFGKPY

-264 IEKVEIAYKI
+264 IEKVEITYKI

-298 SFFEVFNSIK
+298 SFFEVFNFIK
-308 ENYKCKYATPLC
+308 EIYKCKYATPLC

-347 KDTSVTPSLYPLYRK
+347 KDTSVTPSIYPLYRK

-390 SKGFLS
+390 SKGILS

-409 TWWIGGQGAWLGTLI
+409 TWWMGGQGAWLGTLI

-489 EMTTFEPTLNIAGN
+489 EMTTFESTLNIAGN

>member
-53 LIRKG
+53 LVRKG
-58 RSYRQNATHPLYPN
+58 RSQIQNINHPLFKN

-80 IKSASTAPYDK
+80 IKSSSTAPYNKENYND
-91 HSHGNLGLNQFFV
+91 LGLNQFFV
-104 GQDPYKPYKGDP
+104 GQDPYKPYRGDP

-130 TRYNLGNMQYYYGF
+130 TNYNLGSMQYYYGF
-144 PNNLTLLFEKEK
+144 PNNLALLFEKEK
-156 AWKYNGK
+156 AWKYHGK

-184 INYEMLINDIEN
+184 INYEMLINDIE
-196 DIEVVIFCQ
+196 VVIFCQ

-215 PSIDDIKIPNIKVE
+215 PSIDDIKIPEIKVE

-241 KKLCIDVEKFY
+241 KKPCVDVEKFY

-264 IEKVEIAYKI
+264 IEKVEITYNV

-279 KTRESDPSK
+279 KTRESDSGK
-288 IYYTLTSKKV
+288 TYYALTSKKV

-308 ENYKCKYATPLC
+308 EIYKCKYALPLC

-347 KDTSVTPSLYPLYRK
+347 KDTSVTPSIYPLYRK

-390 SKGFLS
+390 SKGILS

-441 LAIGSLTGNK
+441 LAVGSLTGNK

-479 FTKNTAQIAQ
+479 FTKNTAQAAQ
-489 EMTTFEPTLNIAGN
+489 EMSTFESTLNIIGN

-510 IFDVVQSITANT
+510 IFDVVQSITADT
-522 PDMINEQKGSDLD
+522 PGMINEQSDD
-535 NNEGGNGSEALEL
+535 SDNEGGNGSESEEL
-548 AKDMINP
+548 AKDAINP
-555 TIWYNFETTD
+555 TLWYNFETTD
-565 ILNEKIEKNRNL
+565 ILNEKIEKKEKP
-577 IFAF
+577 IFIF

>member
-26 DTGEVYKQWFT
+26 DTQEVYKQWFT

-53 LIRKG
+53 LVRKS
-58 RSYRQNATHPLYPN
+58 RSQIQNINHPLFKN

-80 IKSASTAPYDK
+80 IKSSSTAPYNKENYND
-91 HSHGNLGLNQFFV
+91 LGLNQFFV
-104 GQDPYKPYKGDP
+104 GQDPYKPYQGDP
-116 SSKNGIYHDICEIR
+116 SSENGIYHDICEIR
-130 TRYNLGNMQYYYGF
+130 TNYNLGSMQYYYGF
-144 PNNLTLLFEKEK
+144 PNNLALLFEKEK

-184 INYEMLINDIEN
+184 INYEMLINDIE
-196 DIEVVIFCQ
+196 VVIFSQ

-215 PSIDDIKIPNIKVE
+215 PSIDDIKIPEIKVE
-229 NIEFKPLFGKPY
+229 NVEFKPTFGKPY

-264 IEKVEIAYKI
+264 IEKVEITYNV

-288 IYYTLTSKKV
+288 IYYTLTSKKI

-320 FYNSFNFVCYEEPY
+320 FYNGFNLVCYEEPY

-347 KDTSVTPSLYPLYRK
+347 KDTSVTPSIYPLYRK

-390 SKGFLS
+390 SKGILS

-441 LAIGSLTGNK
+441 LAVGSLTGNK

-489 EMTTFEPTLNIAGN
+489 EMTTFELTLNIAGN

-535 NNEGGNGSEALEL
+535 NNEGGNGSEAFEL

-555 TIWYNFETTD
+555 TIWYNFETAD
-565 ILNEKIEKNRNL
+565 ILNEKIEKKEKP
-577 IFAF
+577 IFIF

>member
-26 DTGEVYKQWFT
+26 DTQEVYKQWFT

-53 LIRKG
+53 LVRKG
-58 RSYRQNATHPLYPN
+58 RSQIQNINHPLFKN

-80 IKSASTAPYDK
+80 IKSSSTAPYNKENYND
-91 HSHGNLGLNQFFV
+91 LGLNQFFV
-104 GQDPYKPYKGDP
+104 GQDPYKPYQGDP
-116 SSKNGIYHDICEIR
+116 SSENGIYHDICEIR
-130 TRYNLGNMQYYYGF
+130 TNYNLGSMQYYYGF
-144 PNNLTLLFEKEK
+144 PNNLALLFEKEK

-184 INYEMLINDIEN
+184 INYEMLINDIE
-196 DIEVVIFCQ
+196 VVIFSQ

-215 PSIDDIKIPNIKVE
+215 PSIDDIKIPEIKVE
-229 NIEFKPLFGKPY
+229 NVEFKPTFGKPY

-264 IEKVEIAYKI
+264 IEKVEIAYNV

-288 IYYTLTSKKV
+288 IYYTLTSKKI

-320 FYNSFNFVCYEEPY
+320 FYNGFNLVCYEEPY
-334 VAFSSLNNASWGK
+334 VAYSYLNNQSFGK
-347 KDTSVTPSLYPLYRK
+347 KDTSVTPSVYPLYRK

-390 SKGFLS
+390 SKGILS
-396 FLAPIVTIVLAVA
+396 FLAPIVTIILAVA
-409 TWWIGGQGAWLGTLI
+409 TWWIGGQGAWIGTLI
-424 GVSETI
+424 GVSENV
-430 ASGITLGISLG
+430 AAGITLGISLG
-441 LAIGSLTGNK
+441 LAVGSLTGNK
-451 TFSILNAVWG
+451 LFSILNAVWG

-479 FTKNTAQIAQ
+479 FTKNTAQTAQ
-489 EMTTFEPTLNIAGN
+489 EMSTFESTLNIIGN

-510 IFDVVQSITANT
+510 IFDVVQSITEDI
-522 PDMINEQKGSDLD
+522 PDMINEQSDD
-535 NNEGGNGSEALEL
+535 SDNEGGNGSEAEEL
-548 AKDMINP
+548 AKDAINP
-555 TIWYNFETTD
+555 TLWYNFETAD
-565 ILNEKIEKNRNL
+565 ILNEKIEKKEKP
-577 IFAF
+577 IFIF

>member
-26 DTGEVYKQWFT
+26 DTQEVYKQWFT

-53 LIRKG
+53 LVRKG
-58 RSYRQNATHPLYPN
+58 RSQIQNINHPLFKN

-80 IKSASTAPYDK
+80 IKSSSTAPYNKENYND
-91 HSHGNLGLNQFFV
+91 LGLNQFFV

-130 TRYNLGNMQYYYGF
+130 TKYNLGNMQYYYGF

-156 AWKYNGK
+156 AWKYHGK

-184 INYEMLINDIEN
+184 INYEMLINDIE
-196 DIEVVIFCQ
+196 VVIFCQ

-215 PSIDDIKIPNIKVE
+215 PSIDDIKIPEIKVE
-229 NIEFKPLFGKPY
+229 NIEFKPTFGKPY

-264 IEKVEIAYKI
+264 IEKVEITYNV

-288 IYYTLTSKKV
+288 IYYTLTSKKI

-320 FYNSFNFVCYEEPY
+320 FYNGFNLVCYEEPY
-334 VAFSSLNNASWGK
+334 VAYSYLNNQSFGK
-347 KDTSVTPSLYPLYRK
+347 KDTSVTPSVYPLYRK

-390 SKGFLS
+390 SKGILS
-396 FLAPIVTIVLAVA
+396 FLAPIVTIILAVA
-409 TWWIGGQGAWLGTLI
+409 TWWMGGQGAWLGTLI
-424 GVSETI
+424 GVSESV
-430 ASGITLGISLG
+430 AAGITLGISLG
-441 LAIGSLTGNK
+441 LAVGSLTGNK
-451 TFSILNAVWG
+451 LFSILNAVWG

-479 FTKNTAQIAQ
+479 FTKNTAQAAQ
-489 EMTTFEPTLNIAGN
+489 EMTTFESTLNIVGN

-510 IFDVVQSITANT
+510 IFDVVQSITAET
-522 PDMINEQKGSDLD
+522 PDMINEQSDD
-535 NNEGGNGSEALEL
+535 SDNEGGNGSEAEEL
-548 AKDMINP
+548 AKDAINP
-555 TIWYNFETTD
+555 TLWYNFETAD
-565 ILNEKIEKNRNL
+565 ILNEKIEKKEKP
-577 IFAF
+577 IFIF

>member
-130 TRYNLGNMQYYYGF
+130 TKYNLGNMQYYYGF

-156 AWKYNGK
+156 AWKYHGK

-184 INYEMLINDIEN
+184 INYEMLINDIE
-196 DIEVVIFCQ
+196 VVIFSQ

-264 IEKVEIAYKI
+264 IEKVEITYKI

-308 ENYKCKYATPLC
+308 EIYKCKYATPLC

-347 KDTSVTPSLYPLYRK
+347 KDTSVTPSIYPLYRK

-390 SKGFLS
+390 SKGILS

-489 EMTTFEPTLNIAGN
+489 EMTTFESALNIAGN

>member
-1 MLIDEKRLMRN
+1 MLIDEKRLMKN
-12 YTLKPAYPSNIGEL
+12 YTLKPAYPSNIGKL

-53 LIRKG
+53 LVRKG
-58 RSYRQNATHPLYPN
+58 RSQIQNINHPLFKN

-130 TRYNLGNMQYYYGF
+130 TKYNLGNMQYYYGF
-144 PNNLTLLFEKEK
+144 PNNLALLFEKEK
-156 AWKYNGK
+156 AWKYHGK

-184 INYEMLINDIEN
+184 INYEMLIN

-241 KKLCIDVEKFY
+241 KKPCVDVEKFY

-264 IEKVEIAYKI
+264 IEKVEIAYNV

-308 ENYKCKYATPLC
+308 EIYKCKYATPLC

-347 KDTSVTPSLYPLYRK
+347 KDTSVTPSIYPLYRK

-390 SKGFLS
+390 SKGILS

-409 TWWIGGQGAWLGTLI
+409 TWWMGGQGAWLGTLI

-489 EMTTFEPTLNIAGN
+489 EMTIFESTLNIAGN

-535 NNEGGNGSEALEL
+535 NNEGGNGSEAFEL
-548 AKDMINP
+548 AKDAINP
-555 TIWYNFETTD
+555 TLWYNFETAD
-565 ILNEKIEKNRNL
+565 ILNEKIEKKEKP
-577 IFAF
+577 IFIF